1 MKKIK
6 LSDTEMDLTYMEDSE
21 YILKNKI
28 SDVRDEYDYII
39 VDCTPAISFLTI
51 NALTT
56 ADTVL
61 IPVQCEYY
69 ALVGLVQQLNVLG
82 LIKERLNP
90 ELKIEGIVITLFDIR
105 TKLSRE
111 VVENIKNNTSERVFE
126 TVIPRFVRLAEAP
139 RYEMPITTYA
149 PNSSGA
155 KAYRNLAR
163 EITNIDRIK

>member
-1 MKKIK
+1 MW
-6 LSDTEMDLTYMEDSE
+6 LSDTEMDLTYMENRE

-39 VDCTPAISFLTI
+39 VDCPPAISFLTI
-51 NALTT
+51 NALTS

-126 TVIPRFVRLAEAP
+126 TVIPRCVSLAEAP
-139 RYEMPITTYA
+139 SYEMPITTYA

-163 EITNIDRIK
+163 EITNTDRIK

>member
-6 LSDTEMDLTYMEDSE
+6 LSNTEMDLTYMEDRE

-39 VDCTPAISFLTI
+39 VDCPPAISFLTI

-111 VVENIKNNTSERVFE
+111 VVENIKNNTSERFFE
-126 TVIPRFVRLAEAP
+126 TVIPRFVRLAEASS
-139 RYEMPITTYA
+139 YEMPITTYA